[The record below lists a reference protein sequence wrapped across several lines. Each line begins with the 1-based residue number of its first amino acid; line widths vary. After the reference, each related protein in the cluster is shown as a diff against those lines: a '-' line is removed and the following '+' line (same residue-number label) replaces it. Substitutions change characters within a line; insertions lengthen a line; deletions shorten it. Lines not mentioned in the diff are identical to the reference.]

1 MDKRHL
7 FFLNSAPHSY
17 YQMIKCLLLL
27 LLPGSNISEVAEQ
40 AGFADLSYFSKAF
53 KKSYGQ
59 APQSYRKA
67 HSASSG

>member
-1 MDKRHL
+1 
-7 FFLNSAPHSY
+7 
-17 YQMIKCLLLL
+17 MIKCLLLL